1 MKPMTKIALSNAKA
15 LEAFDIELGMFTLN
29 FLV

>member
-1 MKPMTKIALSNAKA
+1 MKSTTKIALPNAKA
-15 LEAFDIELGMFTLN
+15 LEVFDIELGMFTFN